1 MQEVIR
7 DGQNGVLVD
16 FFSPSALAEAMAD
29 LLKSP
34 ERAAALGRA
43 ARETVLK
50 DYSLDVCLPRQLQLI
65 NLVASRS
72 IGG

>member
-1 MQEVIR
+1 MESLQ
-7 DGQNGVLVD
+7 Q
-16 FFSPSALAEAMAD
+16 AD

-65 NLVASRS
+65 NLVASRA

>member
-1 MQEVIR
+1 
-7 DGQNGVLVD
+7 
-16 FFSPSALAEAMAD
+16 MAD
-29 LLKSP
+29 LLRSP
-34 ERAAALGRA
+34 QRAAALGRA